1 MSPSRSLV
9 GVVVIALIASTTVL
23 VSMVKRT
30 EGRGRFLLIAGLVL
44 SGSAMAF
51 VFVVMV
57 ADSLGGSH
65 GYDKPYP
72 SFASLVTD
80 PDPSLHGTVAF
91 ISDPAVVT
99 EEKSGEGPVPTKNSC
114 ARVVAAAGGIARDVL
129 CWPMPSRELASVA
142 WRSDGR
148 LRVTVFDPPDRG
160 SGPIPVWGRIVDLST
175 GGMEIVA
182 DEDLADDAMPSPGP
196 LENQYE
202 ERLVVSGGDGSLT
215 IELATPSD
223 TRTVLSVSDTNP
235 AFEMVS
241 GPEWAADGK
250 SFTFYDGRRLLTT
263 TVADPANTRVLATGV
278 SGAISDFGALS
289 FAMTE
294 REW

>member
-1 MSPSRSLV
+1 MSPSRLLV
-9 GVVVIALIASTTVL
+9 GVVVIGLIGTTVAL
-23 VSMVKRT
+23 MSIVRRT
-30 EGRGRFLLIAGLVL
+30 KGRGRFLLVVSLVL
-44 SGSAMAF
+44 CGSAT
-51 VFVVMV
+51 VFVLAAMI
-57 ADSLGGSH
+57 ADTLGGSH

-72 SFASLVTD
+72 SFPSLVTD
-80 PDPSLHGTVAF
+80 PDPTLHGTVAF

-99 EEKSGEGPVPTKNSC
+99 EEKSAEGPVPMKNSC
-114 ARVVAAAGGIARDVL
+114 ARVVAAAGGVPRDVV

-148 LRVTVFDPPDRG
+148 LRVTVFDPPDG
-160 SGPIPVWGRIVDLST
+160 EGGPIPVWGRIIDLST
-175 GGMEIVA
+175 GGTEIVA
-182 DEDLADDAMPSPGP
+182 DGDLADDAMPSPGP

-223 TRTVLSVSDTNP
+223 TRTVLSVSDANP

-263 TVADPANTRVLATGV
+263 TVADPANTSVLATGV

-289 FAMTE
+289 FAMTD